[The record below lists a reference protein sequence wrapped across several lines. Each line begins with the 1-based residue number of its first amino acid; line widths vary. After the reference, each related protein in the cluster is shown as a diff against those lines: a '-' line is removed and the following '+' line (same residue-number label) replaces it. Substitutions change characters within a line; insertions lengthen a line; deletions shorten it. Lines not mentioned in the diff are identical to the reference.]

1 MNHYI
6 NEDGLTVFTSD
17 YHRKKGSC
25 CHSNCLHCP
34 FGTTLKNFGVKIHLS
49 NEENKQM
56 RDNLFQI
63 LFGAPDG
70 VMGELL
76 GEAFGK
82 PKNQKVSD
90 YQLLTLKD
98 VPCGLIRLEQGRVVE
113 YKLLGVFSN
122 QGIDE
127 SYLNSLL

>member
-82 PKNQKVSD
+82 PKKQKVEEQNQN
-90 YQLLTLKD
+90 QLQKMLLVGAD
-98 VPCGLIRLEQGRVVE
+98 LVVSACDE
-113 YKLLGVFSN
+113 YDDQADQNAPG
-122 QGIDE
+122 DHHE
-127 SYLNSLL
+127 